1 MEKNEARRIAVAHF
15 TNDGSDHAGWT
26 ITGPTS
32 QDVMTAA
39 GARPAM
45 VFTFRAPAGDAWN
58 RRSLPLRV
66 AVEIETGVPDM
77 LR

>member
-1 MEKNEARRIAVAHF
+1 METNEARRIAVAHF
-15 TNDGSDHAGWT
+15 TSDGSERAGWT

-32 QDVMTAA
+32 QDVMTVA
-39 GARPAM
+39 GSRPAL

-66 AVEIETGVPDM
+66 AIELETGTAEM